1 MVDHRTRR
9 DHRRDEATARNE
21 QWRAL
26 PLKERFAIVMSRRG
40 ESRRERERL
49 ETLIAREEEA

>member
-1 MVDHRTRR
+1 MVDPRTRR
-9 DHRRDEATARNE
+9 DPRRDEATARNE

-26 PLKERFAIVMSRRG
+26 PLKERLAIVMSRRG
-40 ESRRERERL
+40 ESRRERARL